1 MSTYR
6 LGSNGEEVERIQA
19 RLSELGL
26 YRGPLDGAFGGA
38 TEAATKAFQQRE
50 SLPADGAVG
59 PLTWRALFG
68 RAIPSPAIAAKPL
81 DYKCLAL
88 TGSFETDS
96 PVPECFAGLS
106 GDFDGQGIS
115 FGALQW
121 NFGQDSLQPLLKEM
135 LTRHA
140 DVMAILFH
148 EYLPVIAAALQ
159 ADKPELMRFAASIQH
174 PVKHTVNEPWRGMFK
189 ALGRTDACQ
198 DIQRKYAAKL
208 FKAAQK
214 LAQEYG
220 LRSQRAVAL
229 MFDIKVQNGSIGD
242 LTKARI
248 FADLSHLPPDLPVAE
263 AETERMKIIA
273 QRRADAANP
282 RWAEDVR
289 ARKLCIAKG
298 QGIVHGVR
306 YSLEEQFG
314 IGLGEP
320 PC

>member
-19 RLSELGL
+19 RLSELGF
-26 YRGPLDGAFGGA
+26 YRGPL
-38 TEAATKAFQQRE
+38 
-50 SLPADGAVG
+50 DGAVG

-88 TGSFETDS
+88 TGS
-96 PVPECFAGLS
+96 
-106 GDFDGQGIS
+106 
-115 FGALQW
+115 
-121 NFGQDSLQPLLKEM
+121 
-135 LTRHA
+135 
-140 DVMAILFH
+140 
-148 EYLPVIAAALQ
+148 
-159 ADKPELMRFAASIQH
+159 
-174 PVKHTVNEPWRGMFK
+174 
-189 ALGRTDACQ
+189 
-198 DIQRKYAAKL
+198 
-208 FKAAQK
+208 
-214 LAQEYG
+214 
-220 LRSQRAVAL
+220 
-229 MFDIKVQNGSIGD
+229 IGD
-242 LTKARI
+242 LAKARI
-248 FADLSHLPPDLPVAE
+248 FADFSHLPPDLPVAE

-314 IGLGEP
+314 IGL
-320 PC
+320 